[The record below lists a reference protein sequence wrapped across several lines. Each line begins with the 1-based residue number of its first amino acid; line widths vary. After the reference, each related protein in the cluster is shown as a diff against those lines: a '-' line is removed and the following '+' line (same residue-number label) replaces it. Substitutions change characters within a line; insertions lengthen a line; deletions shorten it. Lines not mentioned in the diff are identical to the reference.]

1 MKNALIRVPQLE
13 QAEVK
18 KFYNGPESFTP
29 DNNFLLGEAPE
40 LRNFYIGAGF
50 NSMGIASAGGAGK
63 ALAEWIVNGGPTMDL
78 WPVDI
83 RRFARFNN
91 NQHWL
96 HDRVKETLGLH
107 YAMPWPNRELE
118 SARPLRRSPLYDR
131 LSDRRAV
138 FGSKMGWERANWFAD
153 TDQQEH
159 HRVRTQVGLFDQSS
173 FGKLIVEGPDA
184 STVLNQI
191 CAANIEQ
198 PIGKSVYTGMLNDR
212 GGYESDLTVMR
223 LEEQRFL
230 IITGSA
236 QAIIDRDWI
245 RKNTPAKAHCYISD
259 VTSAW
264 CVLSVMGPNAR
275 MLLERVSSAD
285 LSNQGFPFGTM
296 QQIDVGYATVY
307 ANRMSYV
314 GELGWEL
321 VIPTEFT
328 VGVYELLH
336 KVGNDLGLSDVG
348 YYALESLRLEKGF
361 IGKDALLAYKSLG
374 VKKQRVVQL
383 TVDDNRVQLWGGE
396 LVLQKGSTIGEV
408 RSAAFGYTLG
418 TCVALALL
426 KDDTDVNTAAL
437 EEGEFQIDV
446 GGKSFNAT
454 VHLKAAY
461 DPESVRVKYG

>member
-1 MKNALIRVPQLE
+1 
-13 QAEVK
+13 
-18 KFYNGPESFTP
+18 
-29 DNNFLLGEAPE
+29 
-40 LRNFYIGAGF
+40 
-50 NSMGIASAGGAGK
+50 MGIASAGGAGK
-63 ALAEWIVNGGPTMDL
+63 ALAEWIVNDGPTMDL

-83 RRFARFNN
+83 RRFAGFNN

-96 HDRVKETLGLH
+96 HDRIKETLGLH

-131 LSDRRAV
+131 LSAQRAV
-138 FGSKMGWERANWFAD
+138 FGSKMGWERVNWFANVGQSANID
-153 TDQQEH
+153 YSFGRQNWHANVAREH
-159 HRVRTQVGLFDQSS
+159 NRVRNQVGLFDQSS
-173 FGKLIVEGPDA
+173 FGKLIVEGSDA
-184 STVLNQI
+184 STVLNKI
-191 CAANIEQ
+191 CAANIDQ

-212 GGYESDLTVMR
+212 GGYQSDLTVMR

-236 QAIIDRDWI
+236 QAVIDRDWI
-245 RKNTPAKAHCYISD
+245 TKNTPAKAHCHISD

-275 MLLERVSSAD
+275 ALLERVSNTD
-285 LSNQGFPFGTM
+285 FSNQCFPFGTI
-296 QQIDVGYATVY
+296 QQIDIGYATVY

-336 KVGNDLGLSDVG
+336 KMGCDLGLSDVG

-361 IGKDALLAYKSLG
+361 RAWGAELTPDINPIEAGLDFCVDLQKPNGFIGKDALLAYNLLG

-396 LVLQKGSTIGEV
+396 LVLQKGNTIGEV
-408 RSAAFGYTLG
+408 RSAAFGHTLG

-426 KDDTDVNTAAL
+426 KDDTGVSTAAI
-437 EEGEFQIDV
+437 EEGEFQINL
-446 GGKSFNAT
+446 GGKLINAT
-454 VHLKAAY
+454 VHLTAAY
-461 DPESVRVKYG
+461 DPESVRVKYA